1 MTEGIKKISKKEY
14 RSEMHR
20 LWMQTEFKEV
30 MKRMT
35 DDEVANMI
43 EILIE
48 DYGKRVDE

>member
-1 MTEGIKKISKKEY
+1 MTERIKKMSQKEF
-14 RSEMHR
+14 RSESHK
-20 LWMQTEFKEV
+20 LWMQSEFKKIME
-30 MKRMT
+30 RMT

>member
-1 MTEGIKKISKKEY
+1 MKVKKLSRKKVRSK
-14 RSEMHR
+14 MHR
-20 LWMQTEFKEV
+20 LWMQSEFKEI

-48 DYGKRVDE
+48 DYEKRVGE